1 MQEAKARLDMEVE
14 RLAKE
19 GQERLAVEVEK
30 HSLEGEKERQKFEEE
45 KKLRRDETDKALERL
60 KEEQAVQTLRVK
72 EEEEKLRRGLECKL
86 AEVEGKLKCMEE
98 AAGQGRDYRLATAQ
112 GKLTMLQQE
121 IDSLKTVVEMRTTEL
136 HQLRAEKVRLEEKLE
151 MFDHTQVAMKKL
163 SAQVEDL
170 KEQLGARADS
180 EYALQEENRRLQ
192 AVVMRENS
200 EKKRLSMEN
209 EQLSYRMS
217 RQSRESEGDLL
228 DNSGMSISYCE
239 GTAHSLPLVG
249 SPRFSRGCRPL
260 SAPPGKHNLLDSNS
274 PLPPPDSPRVAL
286 PPDSP
291 RVIEVVEKSEAVS
304 WKLEYQEGE
313 PAFPLLSSSPGAPNV
328 RKMSPQSPLAL
339 RRVVSAGLMTRSLGP
354 LDGIGGLARSNS
366 YSAGTC
372 DSRTP
377 VTVQRSGSVR
387 RKILPAFEPLSESTE
402 SESDESK
409 KNSPVEE
416 KKRAEQGMRKSEHPE
431 KEGEVKSAPS
441 SAKQEEQERREE
453 LRTPGPV
460 DIVGAGEEFEEGEI
474 SSSSE
479 IEAFLE
485 RCGEEAFAPNLHR
498 ECRSPVSPISSPDT
512 EPELTLRADVALVA
526 PTS

>member
-1 MQEAKARLDMEVE
+1 MEERLEVEKEAAARLEREVE
-14 RLAKE
+14 RLSKE
-19 GQERLAVEVEK
+19 QQERLAIEVERY
-30 HSLEGEKERQKFEEE
+30 SSEGEKERQKYAEE
-45 KKLRRDETDKALERL
+45 KRLRREETDRALERL
-60 KEEQAVQTLRVK
+60 KEEQEVQTLRVK
-72 EEEEKLRRGLECKL
+72 EEEEKVRKGLEGKVSEL
-86 AEVEGKLKCMEE
+86 EGKLRCLEE

-121 IDSLKTVVEMRTTEL
+121 IDSLKTVVDMRTTEL

-192 AVVMRENS
+192 AVVMRENC

-217 RQSRESEGDLL
+217 RQSRESEGDPL

-260 SAPPGKHNLLDSNS
+260 SAPPGKQNLLDSNS
-274 PLPPPDSPRVAL
+274 PLPPDSPRVTL

-291 RVIEVVEKSEAVS
+291 RVLEVVEKSESVS

-313 PAFPLLSSSPGAPNV
+313 AFPLLSSPGGI
-328 RKMSPQSPLAL
+328 RKLSPQSPLAL

-354 LDGIGGLARSNS
+354 MDGIGGLARSN
-366 YSAGTC
+366 
-372 DSRTP
+372 
-377 VTVQRSGSVR
+377 
-387 RKILPAFEPLSESTE
+387 
-402 SESDESK
+402 
-409 KNSPVEE
+409 
-416 KKRAEQGMRKSEHPE
+416 
-431 KEGEVKSAPS
+431 
-441 SAKQEEQERREE
+441 
-453 LRTPGPV
+453 
-460 DIVGAGEEFEEGEI
+460 
-474 SSSSE
+474 
-479 IEAFLE
+479 
-485 RCGEEAFAPNLHR
+485 
-498 ECRSPVSPISSPDT
+498 
-512 EPELTLRADVALVA
+512 
-526 PTS
+526 

>member
-192 AVVMRENS
+192 AVVMRENC

-209 EQLSYRMS
+209 EQLSWKMN
-217 RQSRESEGDLL
+217 RQTRESEGELH

-239 GTAHSLPLVG
+239 GTAHSLPL
-249 SPRFSRGCRPL
+249 
-260 SAPPGKHNLLDSNS
+260 
-274 PLPPPDSPRVAL
+274 PDSPRVAL

-291 RVIEVVEKSEAVS
+291 RVIEVVEKSESVS

-313 PAFPLLSSSPGAPNV
+313 PAFPLLSSSPGTPAL
-328 RKMSPQSPLAL
+328 RKISPQSPLAL

-372 DSRTP
+372 ESRTP
-377 VTVQRSGSVR
+377 VSVKRSGSVR

-409 KNSPVEE
+409 KNSPVDE

-431 KEGEVKSAPS
+431 KEGEVKSGPT
-441 SAKQEEQERREE
+441 SAKQEEQEERREE

-460 DIVGAGEEFEEGEI
+460 DIVAAGEEFEEGEI

-479 IEAFLE
+479 IEV
-485 RCGEEAFAPNLHR
+485 GE
-498 ECRSPVSPISSPDT
+498 
-512 EPELTLRADVALVA
+512 
-526 PTS
+526 

>member
-1 MQEAKARLDMEVE
+1 MEERLEVEKEAAARLEREVE
-14 RLAKE
+14 RLSKE
-19 GQERLAVEVEK
+19 QQERLAIEVERY
-30 HSLEGEKERQKFEEE
+30 SSEGEKERQKYAEE
-45 KKLRRDETDKALERL
+45 KRLRREETDKALERL
-60 KEEQAVQTLRVK
+60 KEEQEVQTLRVK
-72 EEEEKLRRGLECKL
+72 EEEEKVRRVL
-86 AEVEGKLKCMEE
+86 EGKVTELEAKLRCLEE

-121 IDSLKTVVEMRTTEL
+121 IDSLKTVVDMRTTEL

-192 AVVMRENS
+192 AVVMRENC

-209 EQLSYRMS
+209 EQLSWKMN
-217 RQSRESEGDLL
+217 RQTRESDLH

-239 GTAHSLPLVG
+239 GAAHSLPLVG

-274 PLPPPDSPRVAL
+274 PLPPADSPRVAM

-291 RVIEVVEKSEAVS
+291 RVIEVVEKSESVS

-313 PAFPLLSSSPGAPNV
+313 PAFPLLTSSPGNPGA
-328 RKMSPQSPLAL
+328 RKISPQSPLAL

-354 LDGIGGLARSNS
+354 MDGIGGLARSNS

-409 KNSPVEE
+409 KSP
-416 KKRAEQGMRKSEHPE
+416 
-431 KEGEVKSAPS
+431 
-441 SAKQEEQERREE
+441 
-453 LRTPGPV
+453 
-460 DIVGAGEEFEEGEI
+460 
-474 SSSSE
+474 
-479 IEAFLE
+479 
-485 RCGEEAFAPNLHR
+485 
-498 ECRSPVSPISSPDT
+498 
-512 EPELTLRADVALVA
+512 
-526 PTS
+526 